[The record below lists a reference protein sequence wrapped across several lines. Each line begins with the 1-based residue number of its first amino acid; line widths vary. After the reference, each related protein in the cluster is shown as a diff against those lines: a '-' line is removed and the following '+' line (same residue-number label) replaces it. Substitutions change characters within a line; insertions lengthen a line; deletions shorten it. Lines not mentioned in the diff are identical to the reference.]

1 MWAYAR
7 SIPRLPGRRAF
18 FEGEGTIT
26 NSRGRLVAR
35 LNNTDSEPVYRFAK
49 IVEFGE
55 VYGPYQY
62 GERRKPFWVWL
73 AEEYDALEVIELI
86 WPWLSARR
94 HGQAMDLAPLEA
106 ILLEASKADEPS
118 E

>member
-1 MWAYAR
+1 MGVRTFDPEVAWAA
-7 SIPRLPGRRAF
+7 GF

-26 NSRGRLVAR
+26 SSGGRLVAR
-35 LNNTDSEPVYRFAK
+35 LNNTDSEPVYQFAK
-49 IVEFGE
+49 IVGFGE

-62 GERRKPFWVWL
+62 GERRKPFWVWHS
-73 AEEYDALEVIELI
+73 EEYDALEVIQLL

-94 HGQAMDLAPLEA
+94 HGQALDLAPLEA
-106 ILLEASKADEPS
+106 ILLEASTADEAL